1 MAENSVPS
9 INLLPQK
16 GESFVTQFLNW
27 TLTIGR
33 LLIIL
38 VEIVALGTFLYRF
51 DLDMKIVDLHDKI
64 KGQSTVVAAFANNEK
79 NFRDIQDRLE
89 LVKRYDA
96 IGSTTSSI
104 FKDVTKLGEGKLT
117 FRNLTVTSENVKIEA
132 QAPSAATLSQ
142 FASALKTHPAVTAVT
157 IDKVDNSTV
166 NSLIT
171 VTITATLKESAFVK
185 EVDPGEQKKQPEI
198 APVLEE

>member
-1 MAENSVPS
+1 MAENTVPS

-64 KGQSTVVAAFANNEK
+64 KGQSTIVAAFENNEK
-79 NFRDIQDRLE
+79 NFRDIQDRLA
-89 LVKRYDA
+89 LVKRYDE
-96 IGSTTSSI
+96 IGATTATI
-104 FKDVTKLGEGKLT
+104 FKDVTTLGQGKIT
-117 FRNLTVTSENVKIEA
+117 FRNLTVSAENIKIEA
-132 QAPSAATLSQ
+132 QAPSSAVLSQ
-142 FASALKTHPAVTAVT
+142 FVSSLKTHPSVTSV
-157 IDKVDNSTV
+157 IVDKVDNSTV
-166 NSLIT
+166 NSLVT
-171 VTITATLKESAFVK
+171 VTLTATLKESAFEK
-185 EVDPGEQKKQPEI
+185 ELDPASQKKQPEI
-198 APVLEE
+198 APVFEE